1 MASNVRLALIV
12 VGIPPLLSTALDVS
26 STASPQ
32 GKVLQFVSITFDDN
46 FGLAAPG
53 AVGGVRAIVK
63 YFAGKR
69 NPAGRGNAAD
79 FDGFPIRTTFFDTSI
94 YAVDSSR
101 KVLGHR

>member
-53 AVGGVRAIVK
+53 AVGGCLGGSAHRLVK
-63 YFAGKR
+63 TKTLFKGK
-69 NPAGRGNAAD
+69 
-79 FDGFPIRTTFFDTSI
+79 S
-94 YAVDSSR
+94 
-101 KVLGHR
+101 